1 MKTATRAAVGL
12 VLLAVSGFAQAQE
25 PPPPTPT
32 PAVAATPAVTTP
44 ESADAKTNEAIPFRP
59 IESNVIINLPSVE
72 VPPAGTLTF
81 LVTHRFTTALQDG
94 NINNFFTLDTGNE
107 WGFGLWYAPIKNL
120 NFGAYRAALQNSVDI
135 YEASA
140 EYELPRLGGFAAS
153 LRAGGDFR
161 TDTTAAKPKNSF
173 FAQAI
178 LAYDIGK
185 YARITAVPTYLQRT
199 NGGFFQ
205 YAAPP
210 PAHDRSCTALPPP
223 EDPAA
228 PQQFLCNGLYGPVW
242 NVPIGVSIAITH
254 SITVHGEVIP
264 SLSRVDSSG
273 VGWSVSVEKSLL
285 RHRFAFFAGN
295 QRFTTVDQYTPA
307 ILPSQTPRNVY
318 IGFNLYRAW
327 KLN

>member
-1 MKTATRAAVGL
+1 MKTVARVAVVLIALSAAGP
-12 VLLAVSGFAQAQE
+12 AVAQE

-32 PAVAATPAVTTP
+32 PAATGTAPEAPDAAEAATKEKIA
-44 ESADAKTNEAIPFRP
+44 FRP

-72 VPPAGTLTF
+72 VPAAGTLTF

-94 NINNFFTLDTGNE
+94 DIDNFFTLDSGNE
-107 WGFGLWYAPIKNL
+107 WGFGLWYAPVKNL
-120 NFGAYRAALQNSVDI
+120 NIGAYRANLQNSVDI

-140 EYELPRLGGFAAS
+140 EYEFPRLGGFAAS

-161 TDTTAAKPKNSF
+161 TDTLAATPKNSF

-185 YARITAVPTYLQRT
+185 YARISAVPTYLQRT
-199 NGGFFQ
+199 NGGFFT
-205 YAAPP
+205 YNAPP

-223 EDPAA
+223 DDPNAS
-228 PQQFLCNGLYGPVW
+228 QQFICSGLYGPVW
-242 NVPIGVSIAITH
+242 NVPIGVSIALTH